1 MSHRLY
7 LLDGMAL
14 VYRAHFALIRSPIY
28 TSGRVN
34 ASALFGFT
42 NTLLDI
48 LDKQK
53 PSHLGLV
60 FDTSAPTERHV
71 IFPEYKAQRDEMPED
86 LAKAIPEVKRL
97 ARAFNIPVIEKDGFE
112 ADDIIGTLARR
123 ADLEGGFDTFM
134 VTPDKDFAQLV
145 TEHTSIYKPG
155 RKGSEFEIL
164 GVPEILAKWE
174 VERPEQVID
183 ILGLWGDA
191 SDNIP
196 GVPGIGEKTAKKLMA
211 KYGSVEGL
219 LEHSSELKGKQK
231 ENVEANKEQA
241 LLSKR
246 LATIILDVPVEVS
259 FEELRV
265 TELDAAAVQQIFT
278 EFEFNHLGKRLFGD
292 SYKAGR
298 GGAGV
303 TEEKVELKNIDSVE
317 HTYETVETA
326 KRAAQVVAK
335 FDAAGSFCFDL
346 ETSSLDPRT
355 TEIIGVALSNK
366 AHTGFY
372 FNCRAKDVLKT
383 VVPLLMKAGVEK
395 IGHNLKFDLSCLVAN
410 GIEAV
415 GPFFDT
421 MLVHSLVEPDQRHGM
436 DFLSEHYL
444 GYTPVPIS
452 ELIGEKRG
460 KEEQLSMLD
469 IVDDKSEELAKY
481 AAEDADVTWQL
492 ADVLR
497 PKLDEAGL
505 AKLYREIEAPLLP
518 VLTAMENAGVA
529 IDVGALAEISE
540 ELGKRVA
547 ELDATIQEEATQP
560 LNVASPKQLGTVLFD
575 VLQLAEKPKKTK
587 TGQYKTDE
595 ATLQTLVGTHPI
607 IEHILEYRES
617 SKLKNTYVDTLPE
630 AVNSKTGRVHT
641 SYHQLMTATGRLASS
656 NPNLQNIPVRSE
668 QGREIRRAF
677 VPGKKGWKFLSA
689 DYSQVE
695 LRVMASVSEDE
706 AMMEA
711 FQQELDIHT
720 ATAAKVYGVELD
732 GVLPEM
738 RRTAKMVNFGIIYG
752 ISAFGLSQRLGIPR
766 GEASE
771 IIETYFAKYP
781 GVKAFM
787 ENVVTQAK
795 EDGFVE
801 TLTGRR
807 RVLRD
812 INSGNGNIQR
822 AAERTAINTPI
833 QGTAADMIKIAMCRV
848 SDALR
853 ESDLE
858 TTLLLQVHDELVLEM
873 PAGEEDAVRPLVEKA
888 MREALP
894 LKVPVLVETGVG
906 DDWLEA
912 H

>member
-1 MSHRLY
+1 
-7 LLDGMAL
+7 
-14 VYRAHFALIRSPIY
+14 
-28 TSGRVN
+28 
-34 ASALFGFT
+34 
-42 NTLLDI
+42 
-48 LDKQK
+48 
-53 PSHLGLV
+53 
-60 FDTSAPTERHV
+60 
-71 IFPEYKAQRDEMPED
+71 
-86 LAKAIPEVKRL
+86 
-97 ARAFNIPVIEKDGFE
+97 
-112 ADDIIGTLARR
+112 
-123 ADLEGGFDTFM
+123 
-134 VTPDKDFAQLV
+134 
-145 TEHTSIYKPG
+145 
-155 RKGSEFEIL
+155 
-164 GVPEILAKWE
+164 
-174 VERPEQVID
+174 
-183 ILGLWGDA
+183 
-191 SDNIP
+191 
-196 GVPGIGEKTAKKLMA
+196 
-211 KYGSVEGL
+211 
-219 LEHSSELKGKQK
+219 
-231 ENVEANKEQA
+231 
-241 LLSKR
+241 
-246 LATIILDVPVEVS
+246 
-259 FEELRV
+259 
-265 TELDAAAVQQIFT
+265 
-278 EFEFNHLGKRLFGD
+278 
-292 SYKAGR
+292 
-298 GGAGV
+298 
-303 TEEKVELKNIDSVE
+303 
-317 HTYETVETA
+317 
-326 KRAAQVVAK
+326 
-335 FDAAGSFCFDL
+335 
-346 ETSSLDPRT
+346 
-355 TEIIGVALSNK
+355 
-366 AHTGFY
+366 
-372 FNCRAKDVLKT
+372 
-383 VVPLLMKAGVEK
+383 
-395 IGHNLKFDLSCLVAN
+395 
-410 GIEAV
+410 
-415 GPFFDT
+415 

-452 ELIGEKRG
+452 ELIGEKKG

-492 ADVLR
+492 AEVLR
-497 PKLDEAGL
+497 PKLKEAGL
-505 AKLYREIEAPLLP
+505 AKLYRDIEAPLLP
-518 VLTAMENAGVA
+518 VLTMMENAGVA

-540 ELGKRVA
+540 DLGKRVA

-575 VLQLAEKPKKTK
+575 VLKLAEKPKKTK

-630 AVNSKTGRVHT
+630 AVSKKTGRVHT

-677 VPGKKGWKFLSA
+677 VPGRKGWKFLSA
-689 DYSQVE
+689 DYSQIE
-695 LRVMASVSEDE
+695 LRVMASISEDE
-706 AMMEA
+706 AMIEA
-711 FQQELDIHT
+711 FEQNLDIHT
-720 ATAAKVYGVELD
+720 ATAAKVYGVDLD

-766 GEASE
+766 GEAAE
-771 IIETYFAKYP
+771 IIETYFAQYS

-848 SDALR
+848 DEALK
-853 ESDLE
+853 EADVE
-858 TTLLLQVHDELVLEM
+858 TELLLQVHDELVLEM
-873 PAGEEDAVRPLVEKA
+873 PEKEEAVVRALVEKA

-894 LKVPVLVETGVG
+894 LKVPVVVETGVG
-906 DDWLEA
+906 ADWLEA